1 MRKKVDI
8 ENNQI
13 EFLEIKNI
21 QYLKNNVTWIDLR
34 LLVKME
40 NGKTTW
46 ESRSW
51 VYYKIKLSPPTDIT
65 KMYEINKFFY
75 MHKLSKHLR
84 RNEKAK

>member
-46 ESRSW
+46 ESRS
-51 VYYKIKLSPPTDIT
+51 
-65 KMYEINKFFY
+65 
-75 MHKLSKHLR
+75 
-84 RNEKAK
+84 